1 MENKF
6 WPGVKSWEMSGGS
19 TISFTGETT
28 DPHEGHPDS
37 VPYLAVDS
45 PEDERE
51 RRDGEVLALVL
62 NI

>member
-1 MENKF
+1 MENKL

-37 VPYLAVDS
+37 IPFVVS
-45 PEDERE
+45 PEEK
-51 RRDGEVLALVL
+51 DGEILALVL